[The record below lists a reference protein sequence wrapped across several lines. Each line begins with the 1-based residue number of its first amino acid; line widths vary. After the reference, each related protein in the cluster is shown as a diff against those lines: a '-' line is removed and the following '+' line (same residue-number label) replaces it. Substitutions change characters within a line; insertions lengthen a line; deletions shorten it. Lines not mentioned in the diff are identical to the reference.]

1 MRPSDR
7 MPMIPDIRLFSLNLS
22 IYGQPIDPSDWTEEW
37 FSCMPASTPT
47 RSHGRLSNATAS
59 SLTRAAPFYTM
70 PALVVRDQGYQPVLP
85 RLFAS
90 MGDFPCI
97 PPIVSFTGLIV
108 GTGHS
113 SLRRDLLPGLGAAQL
128 NCCGFVRLSTYVAPG
143 MPNKVP
149 FKGFHPFQ
157 VFVIFPVRANPWAIL
172 CKVAGLLRHD
182 VMLYP
187 PGSDRDNV
195 FIVVPDSWTFLDKA
209 AAAVTT
215 MAPLLSTPQRQQASS
230 ASAAFRDVRA
240 ASLSLITP
248 GTLPL
253 SPPPL
258 ASASPR
264 PATLRRPGND
274 IALSLPIRRRSD
286 RVCCIRPR

>member
-1 MRPSDR
+1 
-7 MPMIPDIRLFSLNLS
+7 
-22 IYGQPIDPSDWTEEW
+22 
-37 FSCMPASTPT
+37 
-47 RSHGRLSNATAS
+47 
-59 SLTRAAPFYTM
+59 
-70 PALVVRDQGYQPVLP
+70 
-85 RLFAS
+85 

-113 SLRRDLLPGLGAAQL
+113 SLRRDLLPGPGAAQL

-157 VFVIFPVRANPWAIL
+157 VFVIFLFALTLGHLVQGRRRRHHDGTASLYATEATSFLRFRGLP
-172 CKVAGLLRHD
+172 GLLHPWLR
-182 VMLYP
+182 L
-187 PGSDRDNV
+187 R
-195 FIVVPDSWTFLDKA
+195 
-209 AAAVTT
+209 
-215 MAPLLSTPQRQQASS
+215 
-230 ASAAFRDVRA
+230 
-240 ASLSLITP
+240 
-248 GTLPL
+248 
-253 SPPPL
+253 
-258 ASASPR
+258 PR

>member
-1 MRPSDR
+1 
-7 MPMIPDIRLFSLNLS
+7 
-22 IYGQPIDPSDWTEEW
+22 
-37 FSCMPASTPT
+37 
-47 RSHGRLSNATAS
+47 
-59 SLTRAAPFYTM
+59 
-70 PALVVRDQGYQPVLP
+70 
-85 RLFAS
+85 

-187 PGSDRDNV
+187 PGSDRDN
-195 FIVVPDSWTFLDKA
+195 A

-215 MAPLLSTPQRQQASS
+215 MAPLLYATEATSFLR
-230 ASAAFRDVRA
+230 FRG
-240 ASLSLITP
+240 LP
-248 GTLPL
+248 GLLHPWL
-253 SPPPL
+253 RL
-258 ASASPR
+258 RPR